1 MTNNE
6 GLTFL
11 VFHSYELLI
20 FYFIIK
26 LLFYHGSV
34 CNSKAFLTSSVFT

>member
-1 MTNNE
+1 MMNSE

-26 LLFYHGSV
+26 LLLYYGSV
-34 CNSKAFLTSSVFT
+34 CNSKTFLTNSVFT